1 MKLFLVTLALM
12 GIALLGMLIGVIV
25 AGKRL
30 KGSCG
35 GLSAAMNSD
44 GERVCGICGQEV
56 GAIDP
61 GSCEQEVVSTGPQA

>member
-1 MKLFLVTLALM
+1 MKLFLVTLAL
-12 GIALLGMLIGVIV
+12 IVLALLGMAMGVLV

-35 GLSAAMNSD
+35 GLSAAMNEQ

-56 GAIDP
+56 GSVDP
-61 GSCEQEVVSTGPQA
+61 GSCEQEVASASRQP

>member
-1 MKLFLVTLALM
+1 LKLFLVTLAL
-12 GIALLGMLIGVIV
+12 ISLALLGMAVGVLV

-35 GLSAAMNSD
+35 GLSAAMNAD
-44 GERVCGICGQEV
+44 GERICGICGQEV

-61 GSCEQEVVSTGPQA
+61 GSCEQGVAATGPRS